1 MRFLRAALM
10 VMMAGAL
17 GCASAPV
24 SLKLPQGSRIG
35 VLNVLEP
42 EITHIHIGSLRFDG
56 FTNSIDLGWD
66 IPGFIGRQIEADLRS
81 QGSYTLIPLAADAA
95 ADWKQ
100 AMARAILRS
109 VNWRMAGEL
118 RDFIEAA
125 AAAKQLDAVI
135 TVSSFNSND
144 RPHEGCFSI
153 GDTEVVTRGYGLF
166 TWQRLLS
173 RLSERMPF
181 GQNIASPFA
190 NIIVAVFQAKP
201 AALAGFGESPCSN
214 VTLQGFP
221 WEGDIRRLS
230 PEVAEQLKPL
240 VEAMGA
246 DAARTALRNAGL
258 LP

>member
-10 VMMAGAL
+10 VMIAGAL

-81 QGSYTLIPLAADAA
+81 KGSYTLIPLAADAA

-135 TVSSFNSND
+135 TVSSFNSNE

-153 GDTEVVTRGYGLF
+153 GDTEVITRGYGLF

-181 GQNIASPFA
+181 GRNIASPFA
-190 NIIVAVFQAKP
+190 NIIVAVYQAKP

-221 WEGDIRRLS
+221 WEGDIRSLS
-230 PEVAEQLKPL
+230 PEVAGQLKPA
-240 VEAMGA
+240 VEALGA
-246 DAARTALRNAGL
+246 DAAHTALQNAGL
-258 LP
+258 RP